1 MTTLNLTPNLQRY
14 LKLTEAQELAIRD
27 DDYEEAW
34 EIEGAIERLSDKL
47 TEEEKQSLYKI
58 MMGWETLN

>member
-14 LKLTEAQELAIRD
+14 LKLTEAQKLAIRD

-34 EIEGAIERLSDKL
+34 VIEGAIERLSDKL